1 MRTFKANVYFQDEA
15 RRIGCG
21 WRLCDVKVGRTL
33 IHFVER
39 ATGSRCKLPKTIYV
53 GQKANTRKV
62 ETLSYLRIVEVE

>member
-33 IHFVER
+33 IHFTER
-39 ATGSRCKLPKTIYV
+39 ATGARGKLPMTMYV
-53 GQKANTRKV
+53 GQKQYTRKV
-62 ETLSYLRIVEVE
+62 ETLSYLRMKEVA